1 MARIS
6 HTGVRNAGWRHG
18 VIGVPRRLA
27 VVPFLKWQNTLNNE
41 IRIAT
46 NDNFVLGDKRF
57 QGEIARW
64 DDRRWSA
71 PQGGPSG
78 QTPLRTGSHKIAQY
92 ICLTARCGSIIGEMV
107 VSNCA
112 RRPAGRIFV
121 SRTIR
126 AASIRAVRRDQ
137 RAGLMHHQSPT
148 DSCCLINIRRHIEF
162 DGRGTTRR
170 SEPFWPKRTHRGAPR
185 VEWLGHLPA
194 SKIGRIAERNCNWSH
209 GHIAARHLRDSRFPH
224 AGYKPE
230 PNFGPYAG
238 ANTEA
243 ADPPRSARLER
254 AAATSRVIQGSKCV
268 RSYRSAQPGGS
279 GL

>member
-1 MARIS
+1 MFDRALRINYW
-6 HTGVRNAGWRHG
+6 RNGR
-18 VIGVPRRLA
+18 V
-27 VVPFLKWQNTLNNE
+27 E
-41 IRIAT
+41 
-46 NDNFVLGDKRF
+46 
-57 QGEIARW
+57 
-64 DDRRWSA
+64 
-71 PQGGPSG
+71 
-78 QTPLRTGSHKIAQY
+78 LRPP
-92 ICLTARCGSIIGEMV
+92 
-107 VSNCA
+107 
-112 RRPAGRIFV
+112 PAGHIFV
-121 SRTIR
+121 SRAIR
-126 AASIRAVRRDQ
+126 VASIRAVRRDQ

-243 ADPPRSARLER
+243 ADPPRSARLQR